1 MGQMLFWSF
10 KWSYLTLNS
19 LYGLNFQ
26 IKVIFKIIIIIVII
40 VVVILWRVKKKEES
54 LIECVSRSLYFLA
67 NITHFVLQNER
78 VFYLNQME

>member
-1 MGQMLFWSF
+1 M
-10 KWSYLTLNS
+10 NS

-40 VVVILWRVKKKEES
+40 VVVILWRVKKEES

-78 VFYLNQME
+78 VFYLSQME